1 MTATLVAVPNAPV
14 DHSDAPDTHDPAE
27 PRFTP
32 DALRALEADVAA
44 VERAI
49 TALSDGTDG
58 TCTVC
63 GTSID
68 PAALRADPLLS
79 RCLAHPA

>member
-1 MTATLVAVPNAPV
+1 MDHPDAGVA
-14 DHSDAPDTHDPAE
+14 E
-27 PRFTP
+27 LRFTP
-32 DALRALEADVAA
+32 EALRALEADVAA

-49 TALSDGTDG
+49 AALTEGTDG

-63 GTSID
+63 GTAID
-68 PAALRADPLLS
+68 PAALRADPLLA